1 MHLYNTI
8 KNFLLDF
15 DYYIDIYEDKIH
27 IFNFT
32 DILKLNDKEINLQVK
47 DFILEIKGC
56 NFSVKKLDTREILIE
71 GDLEGLNIIK

>member
-1 MHLYNTI
+1 MHLYSTI

-47 DFILEIKGC
+47 DFKLEIKGR

-71 GDLEGLNIIK
+71 GNIEGLNIIK